1 MQCIETSRRLLSV
14 LTFFFNLFAANLSGR
29 VGEFFLSGKW
39 LTDIELVAMSCRECC
54 DSGGTEESR

>member
-1 MQCIETSRRLLSV
+1 VQCIETSRRLLSV
-14 LTFFFNLFAANLSGR
+14 LTFFFNLFAANLSAEESGN
-29 VGEFFLSGKW
+29 FLSGKW